1 MSDREVAEP
10 PIIEKQIA
18 IQPALTEGAQPVK
31 ALPGIQWPTGLNLSL
46 KIKNESWKAYKQQWQ
61 NYQIVTQLNRQA
73 EEYGI
78 ALFLYSIGPQTVKTY
93 ISFHL
98 SENEQNLDA
107 IIAALDWYAIGETNE
122 TFEGYLFCY
131 NMHVISTNDQL
142 D

>member
-1 MSDREVAEP
+1 
-10 PIIEKQIA
+10 
-18 IQPALTEGAQPVK
+18 
-31 ALPGIQWPTGLNLSL
+31 L

-107 IIAALDWYAIGETNE
+107 IIAALD
-122 TFEGYLFCY
+122 
-131 NMHVISTNDQL
+131 
-142 D
+142 